1 MENQKYQELIQNL
14 LNCALTCE
22 HCAAAC
28 LQEEDVKMMAKCIS
42 LDRDCSDICFQAARL
57 LQRESQIARQFLL
70 LCEEICR
77 MCADECSKHDDEHCK
92 RCAEACR
99 ICADACHEHHQPI
112 EQD

>member
-1 MENQKYQELIQNL
+1 
-14 LNCALTCE
+14 
-22 HCAAAC
+22 
-28 LQEEDVKMMAKCIS
+28 MMAKCIS

-77 MCADECSKHDDEHCK
+77 MCAEECSKHDDEHCK

-99 ICADACHEHHQPI
+99 VCADACHENHQPI